1 MKKKQKPSPI
11 KMFILFI
18 FILLLLM
25 FLGYYLLAVYYR
37 SGFSVNTWINGIYCT
52 GKTVEEVNAELMT
65 KVEAPVI
72 MISTN
77 SGWDSAYDNSIDLG
91 ELGYECDYLSAL
103 NDYMENQNP
112 FLWVDNITF
121 HRNHEIEPVIIY
133 DESAFKEAFERTCV
147 QYYSQRVDGIYS
159 IYINEKNG
167 WDCYDG
173 LTNRIDMDKAFELV
187 KNAITKGQ
195 YEINI
200 DELDCF
206 YDIPFTEE
214 QEDTRRIWEKINAF
228 LRCDIVYDMGDAHIL
243 LDPALLS
250 YFIEY
255 EYREDLQMDYP
266 VLDEQ
271 GKFILNEE
279 EIRKY
284 VINLADEYDTY
295 GKEREFQSTRG
306 DLITVP
312 AGGTYG
318 TTLNQEAEVA
328 FLLENLLSEELHS
341 GEAKL
346 HIPSYERQGVVRGKD
361 DIGGTY
367 IEVDMTEQ
375 HMYYYVDWE
384 LVLDT
389 DIVTGNIG
397 RRMGTPEGVNFVYN
411 KQRNRTLRGPGYA
424 TPVKYWMPVK
434 GNIGIHDA
442 NWRSQFGGEVYK
454 TNGSHG
460 CVNTPID
467 IMSELYDMVEL
478 GTPVIMFY

>member
-72 MISTN
+72 VISTN

-91 ELGYECDYLSAL
+91 EMGYECDYLSAL

-121 HRNHEIEPVIIY
+121 HRNHEIEPVIFY
-133 DESAFKEAFERTCV
+133 DESAFREAFERTCV

-187 KNAITKGQ
+187 KKAITKGQ

-214 QEDTRRIWEKINAF
+214 QEETRRIWEKINAF
-228 LRCDIVYDMGDAHIL
+228 LRCDLVYDMGDAHIL
-243 LDPALLS
+243 LDSALLS

-318 TTLNQEAEVA
+318 TTLDQEEEVA

-341 GEAKL
+341 GEEKL

-389 DIVTGNIG
+389 DVVTGNTG

-411 KQRNRTLRGPGYA
+411 KQRNRILRGPGYA

-434 GNIGIHDA
+434 GNVGIHDA
-442 NWRSQFGGEVYK
+442 NWRSKFGDEIYK

-460 CVNTPID
+460 CINTPTD
-467 IMSELYDMVEL
+467 IMSELYNMVEV